1 MQSSTIQ
8 AAAICVGLVLCQVCT
23 VVASSVDKNL
33 TVTLFV
39 LLPKVLP
46 NFIYKTAREKG
57 FPKMTFVQK
66 QFFNICFIKLL
77 HFVQH
82 SQNRF
87 DIFKYFNKEPPSQTT
102 HMEGLSVQAVTYT
115 FSKHAI

>member
-1 MQSSTIQ
+1 MTICAIFYHQ

-33 TVTLFV
+33 TVILFV

-46 NFIYKTAREKG
+46 NFIYKMAREKG

-66 QFFNICFIKLL
+66 QKC
-77 HFVQH
+77 QH
-82 SQNRF
+82 LF
-87 DIFKYFNKEPPSQTT
+87 Y
-102 HMEGLSVQAVTYT
+102 
-115 FSKHAI
+115 

>member
-8 AAAICVGLVLCQVCT
+8 AAAICVGVVPCQVCT
-23 VVASSVDKNL
+23 VVASSVYKNL

-46 NFIYKTAREKG
+46 NLIYNTAREKG

-66 QFFNICFIKLL
+66 TFATFVLLNHYILCNTVKIDLTYFNI
-77 HFVQH
+77 
-82 SQNRF
+82 
-87 DIFKYFNKEPPSQTT
+87 
-102 HMEGLSVQAVTYT
+102 
-115 FSKHAI
+115 

>member
-1 MQSSTIQ
+1 VQSSTIQ
-8 AAAICVGLVLCQVCT
+8 AAAICVGVVLCQVCT
-23 VVASSVDKNL
+23 VVASSVYKNL

-46 NFIYKTAREKG
+46 NFIYNTAREKG
-57 FPKMTFVQK
+57 FPKITFVQK
-66 QFFNICFIKLL
+66 NIFNICFIKLL

-87 DIFKYFNKEPPSQTT
+87 DIFQYFNKEPPSQTT
-102 HMEGLSVQAVTYT
+102 HIQAVTYT